1 MKQRNSNQAQQ
12 RNAQDLAA
20 ADDLAVAILQDRIE
34 DATARRQ
41 MNEQPQH
48 RLTAH
53 DLARLGQ
60 QGALN

>member
-1 MKQRNSNQAQQ
+1 MKQQNSDQSPQ
-12 RNAQDLAA
+12 RSAQDLAAA

-34 DATARRQ
+34 DAQKRRDDHNRQ
-41 MNEQPQH
+41 
-48 RLTAH
+48 LTAD

>member
-34 DATARRQ
+34 DASARRQ
-41 MNEQPQH
+41 MSEQPARQ
-48 RLTAH
+48 LTAH

>member
-1 MKQRNSNQAQQ
+1 MKQYPAQNEQ
-12 RNAQDLAA
+12 RDAEDNLAA

-34 DATARRQ
+34 DASTRRQ
-41 MNEQPQH
+41 MNEQPARQ
-48 RLTAH
+48 LTTH

>member
-1 MKQRNSNQAQQ
+1 MGQKYPVQTAPPSTQT
-12 RNAQDLAA
+12 A

-34 DATARRQ
+34 DAAHRRQ
-41 MNEQPQH
+41 LTERPTPQ
-48 RLTAH
+48 LTAD

>member
-1 MKQRNSNQAQQ
+1 MGQKYPVQTEPPGTQ
-12 RNAQDLAA
+12 AA

-34 DATARRQ
+34 DAARRRQ
-41 MNEQPQH
+41 MPERPAPQ
-48 RLTAH
+48 LTAD

>member
-34 DATARRQ
+34 DASKGRQ
-41 MNEQPQH
+41 LQEQPLSLREVERLRQH
-48 RLTAH
+48 GT
-53 DLARLGQ
+53 
-60 QGALN
+60 LN

>member
-34 DATARRQ
+34 DAAARRQ
-41 MNEQPQH
+41 MNEQPERQ
-48 RLTAH
+48 LTAH

>member
-34 DATARRQ
+34 DAAARRQ
-41 MNEQPQH
+41 MNEQPERQ
-48 RLTAH
+48 LTAD

>member
-1 MKQRNSNQAQQ
+1 MKQYPAQNEQ
-12 RNAQDLAA
+12 RNAQDVLAA

-60 QGALN
+60 QSALN

>member
-1 MKQRNSNQAQQ
+1 MNQKYPTKNKPADVQ
-12 RNAQDLAA
+12 AT

-34 DATARRQ
+34 DAAHRRR
-41 MNEQPQH
+41 MAEQPAYQ
-48 RLTAH
+48 LTAH